1 MAARGKSSS
10 RKPAGTALRARIKR
24 LAFPE
29 DEARQAW
36 LSPLLT
42 AYAVVDTG
50 VAEGISREQAQGRT
64 LACHKGCAAC
74 CRSHTTI
81 PVYPIEL
88 IGITWYAVEKLAGP
102 VRERLVHQL
111 RAHRSGE
118 PCPLLVD
125 NACSIHPLRPM
136 ACRQFNVFGK
146 VCAEG
151 EDAYYTRRADVLT
164 PNRAYLDAALDTVLP
179 FHGVPQEA
187 QRRALIES
195 GEVHRLVKV
204 LQEYDWAKL
213 AERMQAFDACAVAPE
228 R

>member
-1 MAARGKSSS
+1 MASRGKYSS
-10 RKPAGTALRARIKR
+10 RSPSGTALRARIKR

-36 LSPLLT
+36 LPPLLT
-42 AYAVVDTG
+42 AYAIVDTG
-50 VAEGISREQAQGRT
+50 VTEGIGREQARDRT

-74 CRSHTTI
+74 CRSHTSI

-88 IGITWYAVEKLAGP
+88 IGITWYAIEKLAGP
-102 VRERLVHQL
+102 VRERLVQQL
-111 RAHRSGE
+111 HAHRSGE

-125 NACSIHPLRPM
+125 NACSIHSLRPM
-136 ACRQFNVFGK
+136 ACRQFNVFDQ
-146 VCAEG
+146 VCTEG
-151 EDAYYTRRADVLT
+151 EDAYYTRRADVMT
-164 PNRAYLDAALDTVLP
+164 PIRAYLDAALDTVLP
-179 FHGVPQEA
+179 FHGVTQET

-213 AERMQAFDACAVAPE
+213 AERMQTFDQRGGASA
-228 R
+228 

>member
-1 MAARGKSSS
+1 MGS
-10 RKPAGTALRARIKR
+10 RSKHTGNPPGTALRARIKR
-24 LAFPE
+24 LAFPA
-29 DEARQAW
+29 DETRQTW
-36 LSPLLT
+36 LTPLLT
-42 AYAVVDTG
+42 AYAVVDSG
-50 VAEGISREQAQGRT
+50 VAEGIGRAQTQNRT

-102 VRERLVHQL
+102 VRERLVRQL
-111 RAHRSGE
+111 RTHRSGE

-136 ACRQFNVFGK
+136 ACRQFNVFDR
-146 VCAEG
+146 VCTEG

-164 PNRAYLDAALDTVLP
+164 PDRAFLDAALNTVLP
-179 FHGVPQEA
+179 FHGATQAA

-213 AERMQAFDACAVAPE
+213 AERMQAFDGHQGMPV
-228 R
+228 

>member
-1 MAARGKSSS
+1 MASRARSSS
-10 RKPAGTALRARIKR
+10 KRPSGTAVRARIKR
-24 LAFPE
+24 LAFPG
-29 DEARQAW
+29 DEAHQAW
-36 LSPLLT
+36 LAPLLT
-42 AYAVVDTG
+42 AYAIVDTG
-50 VAEGISREQAQGRT
+50 VAEGIDREQAQGRT

-88 IGITWYAVEKLAGP
+88 IGITWYAVEKLTGP
-102 VRERLVHQL
+102 ARAALMRQL
-111 RAHRSGE
+111 RAHHSGE

-136 ACRQFNVFGK
+136 ACRQFNVFGQ

-179 FHGVPQEA
+179 FHGATQET

-204 LQEYDWAKL
+204 LQDYDWAKL
-213 AERMQAFDACAVAPE
+213 AERMQAHDARGNAPD
-228 R
+228 